1 MRVILKQDVQGVGS
15 AGDVV
20 NVSAGYVRNFLLPRG
35 MAILAS
41 AGSMASLEHQK
52 RIIAA
57 GRAKEV
63 SAAQRVAKQIANLAI
78 SIRREAGENDRLFGS
93 VTNRDLVEAL
103 AAEGVTVDRRTV
115 QLADPIRSIG
125 LFNVGIRLHKEVEA
139 TLKVFVIAG

>member
-1 MRVILKQDVQGVGS
+1 
-15 AGDVV
+15 
-20 NVSAGYVRNFLLPRG
+20 

>member
-115 QLADPIRSIG
+115 QLADPI
-125 LFNVGIRLHKEVEA
+125 
-139 TLKVFVIAG
+139 